1 MWLDQMKSKH
11 ISTNVWNCDRVL
23 KQQLFVLLL
32 ISITV
37 HSGFCPL
44 CYNTSQIFQAI
55 LNYQN
60 FHQEFRFEQHTLVV
74 LKK

>member
-11 ISTNVWNCDRVL
+11 NSTNVWNCDGVL

-32 ISITV
+32 TSITV

-44 CYNTSQIFQAI
+44 LQYI
-55 LNYQN
+55 LNISTYP
-60 FHQEFRFEQHTLVV
+60 
-74 LKK
+74 